1 MRTLHDGDQRGD
13 FPRDLTYA
21 DAFLVP
27 QLSEVSSRFSV
38 SLVPDEPTRAT
49 LPIVSANMNAVTG
62 PRLAASLARRG
73 GLGVLPQDLSAQELD
88 TGIRWVK
95 AQPVRFDTPITLPE
109 HALVAEAL
117 GLVTPTPGQALI
129 VLTADGDILGIVPA
143 PALAGVPRDTTLG
156 TIAEREWLSLNAEEL
171 DTPRA
176 AFDALAAADV
186 DFAPVLNRGRLIGS
200 LNRDSA
206 LRAVL
211 YDAHTDTQGQLA
223 IAAAIGI
230 NGDPVLRATA
240 LAEAGVD
247 LLVLDTAHGHQRSML
262 ATIEAVADQGLGIP
276 IVAGNVVTGQA
287 VRDLV
292 SAGADIVKVGVGP
305 GAMCTTR
312 MMTGVGRPQLSA
324 VLDTAEVAAQAGVG
338 VWADGG
344 ISHPR
349 DVALALAAG
358 ATSVMIGSWFAGTL
372 ESPGEL
378 RFSADGSA
386 YKTNFGMASE
396 AAVRARFARL
406 DPFERAKKL
415 MFSEGISESRV
426 AVSPESPSVEDV
438 VDRIVAG
445 VRSACTY
452 AGAATLAEFRERA
465 VLGVQTASGYAEGQ
479 AKPVIVAR

>member
-1 MRTLHDGDQRGD
+1 
-13 FPRDLTYA
+13 
-21 DAFLVP
+21 
-27 QLSEVSSRFSV
+27 
-38 SLVPDEPTRAT
+38 
-49 LPIVSANMNAVTG
+49 
-62 PRLAASLARRG
+62 
-73 GLGVLPQDLSAQELD
+73 LPQDLSAQELD

-95 AQPVRFDTPITLPE
+95 AQPVRFDSPVTLPDTASVA
-109 HALVAEAL
+109 HALA
-117 GLVTPTPGQALI
+117 LVTPTPGQAII
-129 VLTADGDILGIVPA
+129 VMNAAEEIVGIVPA
-143 PALAGVPRDTTLG
+143 VALPGVPADTP
-156 TIAEREWLSLNAEEL
+156 IAQIAAREWLSLNAEQL

-186 DFAPVLNRGRLIGS
+186 DFAPVLDHGRLVGS

-211 YDAHTDTQGQLA
+211 YAPHTDADGRLA

-230 NGDPVLRATA
+230 NGDPVQRATA

-247 LLVLDTAHGHQRSML
+247 VLVLDTAHGHQNSML
-262 ATIEAVADQGLGIP
+262 AAIEAVADQGLGVP

-324 VLDTAEVAAQAGVG
+324 VLDTAAVAAKAGVG

-358 ATSVMIGSWFAGTL
+358 ATSVMIGSWFTGTL

-378 RFSADGSA
+378 RFGPDGSA

-415 MFSEGISESRV
+415 LFSEGISESRI
-426 AVSPESPSVEDV
+426 AVDPQHPSVEDV
-438 VDRIVAG
+438 IDRIVAG

-452 AGAATLAEFRERA
+452 AGARTLTEFRDRA
-465 VLGVQTASGYAEGQ
+465 VYGVQSASGYAEGQ
-479 AKPVIVAR
+479 AKAIIGSVTG